1 MLFLNSTEISDEALV
16 NGVLGAVL
24 AIMVIFIVFITI
36 CAILEIIGMWKT
48 FDKAKQPGWAAII
61 PFYNLF
67 VQLKVANMQWWHLII
82 IIAISILSSV
92 DNNYV
97 EFASY
102 VALITYQII
111 IGIKISRAFGKSD
124 GFGIMTGILP
134 FIGYMILGCGSAKYE
149 E

>member
-67 VQLKVANMQWWHLII
+67 VQLKVANMQWWHLIL

-111 IGIKISRAFGKSD
+111 IGI
-124 GFGIMTGILP
+124 
-134 FIGYMILGCGSAKYE
+134 
-149 E
+149 